1 MGKTKTPAKG
11 AKSKPAPRKK
21 AKKKTTLVRFDPPA
35 PVARP
40 SGPPPAPWSC
50 AGRTASRTAAAPVE
64 LLPPLEASWRA
75 RLGAPAT
82 AAPVVSGDGVVHAVD
97 RDGRVVG
104 HELLRGAEVLRLR
117 TDPVRESSPAWPL
130 VAQRL
135 VPGDKVPVSS
145 APALLDNH
153 LLFGDD
159 EGIFYGVRRG
169 EGAVLWRKG
178 APLGLAARQGGA
190 YAAPLG
196 VHVSEDDLEV
206 VVTIDAEGTL
216 YAADARSGRTLYSR
230 FLRGRPS
237 APPALGRSPASRA
250 MVLRVVAAVTPLY
263 AGEPSALHAI
273 DLRGGDRAWH
283 KELPEGAGPGLLVVR
298 DVVVAGGPGG
308 LAAFSLA
315 DGARLWSAELA
326 VSGPLASDDEV
337 LLAPLASGEVV
348 ALFLADGAVRWRGEG
363 RSGAPVVAG
372 TGLLLTKGAVWSVAD
387 GGLVAWE
394 LGTGRALG
402 RVKTPGTP
410 VGSPVACARDGEA
423 RLVVATATG
432 NLVALAPA

>member
-1 MGKTKTPAKG
+1 MAKKKTPAK
-11 AKSKPAPRKK
+11 KTRSKRKK
-21 AKKKTTLVRFDPPA
+21 KTLVRFDPPTPA
-35 PVARP
+35 ARP

-64 LLPPLEASWRA
+64 LLPPLEVSWKV

-82 AAPVVSGDGVVHAVD
+82 AAPVVSSDGVVHAVD
-97 RDGRVVG
+97 RDGRVAG
-104 HELLRGAEVLRLR
+104 HELIRGAEVLKLR

-169 EGAVLWRKG
+169 EAAVLWRKG

-190 YAAPLG
+190 YAAPFG
-196 VHVSEDDLEV
+196 VHVTEDDLEV

-230 FLRGRPS
+230 FLRGRPA
-237 APPALGRSPASRA
+237 APPALGRAHGS
-250 MVLRVVAAVTPLY
+250 VLRCLAAVTPLY

-273 DLRGGDRAWH
+273 DLRSGDRAWH
-283 KELPEGAGPGLLVVR
+283 SPLPEGAGPGLLVVR
-298 DVVVAGGPGG
+298 DLVVTGGPGG

-315 DGARLWSAELA
+315 DGARLWSAELPVA
-326 VSGPLASDDEV
+326 GPLASDDEV
-337 LLAPLASGEVV
+337 LFAPLASGEVV

-372 TGLLLTKGAVWSVAD
+372 TGLALTKGAVWSVAD

-394 LGTGRALG
+394 LAAGRALG

-410 VGSPVACARDGEA
+410 VGSPVPCARDGEA

>member
-1 MGKTKTPAKG
+1 MGKTKTPAK
-11 AKSKPAPRKK
+11 RKK
-21 AKKKTTLVRFDPPA
+21 RAKRKKTTLVRFDPPA

-64 LLPPLEASWRA
+64 LLPPLEAAWKA

-82 AAPVVSGDGVVHAVD
+82 AAPVVSSDGVVHAVD
-97 RDGRVVG
+97 RDGRVAG
-104 HELLRGAEVLRLR
+104 HELLRGAEVLKLR

-135 VPGDKVPVSS
+135 VPGDRVPVSS

-169 EGAVLWRKG
+169 EAAVLWRKG

-196 VHVSEDDLEV
+196 VIIAGAGHEDDLEV
-206 VVTIDAEGTL
+206 VVTVDAEGTL

-230 FLRGRPS
+230 FLRGRP
-237 APPALGRSPASRA
+237 AAAPALGRAHGS
-250 MVLRVVAAVTPLY
+250 VLRVVAAVTPLY

-273 DLRGGDRAWH
+273 DLRSGDRAWH
-283 KELPEGAGPGLLVVR
+283 RELPEGAGPGLLVVR

-308 LAAFSLA
+308 VAAFSLA
-315 DGARLWSAELA
+315 DGARLWSADVA
-326 VSGPLASDDEV
+326 VAGPLASDDEV

-372 TGLLLTKGAVWSVAD
+372 TGLALTRGAVWSVAH

-394 LGTGRALG
+394 LATGRALG

-410 VGSPVACARDGEA
+410 VGSPVPCARDGEV

-432 NLVALAPA
+432 NLVALAPS